1 MKTDRIEKNFEYSG
15 LSGERRMRDFRMR
28 NYRMR
33 LFLSAAATI
42 LISAVGFIVLGI
54 PYSSPTDTLLTM
66 ALGGCD
72 GFGAPQ
78 FLCSFHMNTVF
89 SFVLHLIRRVTGIFN
104 IFGLTLIL
112 LFTLA
117 FCLLQIE
124 ASDRDPAAHIMI
136 AVIQIL
142 CLRYFTYTVVAYI
155 SVSAGILCRASLDRK
170 HVLTTGRLSPEAG
183 KAGPEDVKPGPG
195 AGKAEPGT
203 GKAEPGTGKQGL
215 GVKRTTTTL
224 LVCSYWIIML
234 SGASLRYDVVITALA
249 ILLPT
254 LIYDLMLKYAVAES
268 PANTTSKLPRKP
280 ALAPGLPAMFAAA
293 VILWVTVSMVIN
305 PLMFKAQGA
314 EWSNYYDYDKQSL
327 RIRDGHAISYDDYR
341 DVMDE
346 VGWSQNDLSMAQSWM
361 FSDLEVFG
369 TQNLKEVA
377 DAVKL
382 TDKLDLDLP
391 DLSVKFFGTPM
402 AVGYLFICCIAIGIA
417 IRRASRY
424 RDSEDN
430 SANTIIKWHLL
441 ILLLAALLPCLLWGA
456 LYVRQR
462 FVDRVAVP
470 FLAIGILQFT
480 ELLKLYVH
488 TVERISAEQERADAD
503 TAGLRGLANKRIAV
517 TAITLLFCVVAAGKI
532 RTASWESADQSERL
546 TFRQYLED
554 HSDDVFLTVSG
565 VLNRMT
571 NGLPAVA
578 VSPDAEYAN
587 TIRLGSQLS
596 FSGIYYDRCRRL
608 GIPDPDHLMK
618 NLIINEND
626 HNLSGRQVLLLASR
640 KADAEKIRVFLAE
653 HYEFSGGYTKLAEI
667 MPGVIVYRFQ

>member
-1 MKTDRIEKNFEYSG
+1 METDRIEKNFEYRV
-15 LSGERRMRDFRMR
+15 LSGERRMRGYRMK
-28 NYRMR
+28 NYRMKNYQMR

-54 PYSSPTDTLLTM
+54 PYSSPTDTLLTL

-89 SFVLHLIRRVTGIFN
+89 SFVLHLIQRVTGIFN
-104 IFGLTLIL
+104 IFGLTLLL

-155 SVSAGILCRASLDRK
+155 SMSAGILCRASLDRK
-170 HVLTTGRLSPEAG
+170 HVLTAGRLSL
-183 KAGPEDVKPGPG
+183 G
-195 AGKAEPGT
+195 AGKPGSGT
-203 GKAEPGTGKQGL
+203 GKAEPGTGKQGP

-224 LVCSYWIIML
+224 LICSCWIIML

-280 ALAPGLPAMFAAA
+280 AFATGLPAMFAAA
-293 VILWVTVSMVIN
+293 VILWITVSMVIN

-402 AVGYLFICCIAIGIA
+402 AVGYLLICCIAIGIA
-417 IRRASRY
+417 IRRASRF

-430 SANTIIKWHLL
+430 SANITIKWHLA
-441 ILLLAALLPCLLWGA
+441 ILFLAALLPCLLWGA

-480 ELLKLYVH
+480 ELLELYFQ
-488 TVERISAEQERADAD
+488 TVERISAEQERADAGAVGKD
-503 TAGLRGLANKRIAV
+503 WNTADLRGLANKRIAV

-653 HYEFSGGYTKLAEI
+653 HYEFSGGYTKFAEI